1 MLEHLAS
8 VVSFSLKLAHWSLGH
23 AATWN
28 LLETLKFLNVELT
41 GYRRD
46 LNSVRL
52 FGLTMEYGGSTPL
65 LNFAERRKVRKKT
78 TSSVA
83 KMLPTSPGSYE
94 GQDGGQAAVNQSAV
108 KPAHSK
114 DCYAII

>member
-65 LNFAERRKVRKKT
+65 LNFAERIWDGET
-78 TSSVA
+78 TSTFA
-83 KMLPTSPGSYE
+83 KKIRR
-94 GQDGGQAAVNQSAV
+94 D
-108 KPAHSK
+108 KPS
-114 DCYAII
+114 